1 MNCGSCLRGPVVA
14 RARFA
19 STGCGGTHAD
29 ATVASPLAVFDI
41 PRLQPR
47 RARQD
52 KPFDGVTVRVGTQ
65 ASQWADAFKQYAP
78 DFTKETGIT
87 LEFDDISFD
96 VMYEK
101 LTTGFI
107 GGAFSYDMI

>member
-1 MNCGSCLRGPVVA
+1 MQTPRWLRLLL
-14 RARFA
+14 F
-19 STGCGGTHAD
+19 STF
-29 ATVASPLAVFDI
+29 LAFNQGA
-41 PRLQPR
+41 LAQN
-47 RARQD
+47 

-101 LTTGFI
+101 LKTGFI